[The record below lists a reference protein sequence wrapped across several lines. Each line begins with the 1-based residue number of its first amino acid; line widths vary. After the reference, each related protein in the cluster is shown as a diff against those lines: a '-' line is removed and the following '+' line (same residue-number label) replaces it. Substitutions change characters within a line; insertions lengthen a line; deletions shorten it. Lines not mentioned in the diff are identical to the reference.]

1 MLYPAV
7 TLGTQQP
14 RPHQVSR
21 REDRNESP
29 CEGEH
34 KENSHGPL
42 FLGHPLSQGEFQVCA
57 ADQPT
62 KRASKCSFTFGL
74 PPGLG
79 QDVSMIRNALALL
92 LLVLTVLPLA
102 QAGEFK
108 ALFPKDGIPKGWVV
122 RAWSDVSKPG
132 PEGAQWVVEK
142 GVLNGGG
149 ARGSWLISEAD
160 YSDLE
165 LQFEFK
171 LGAQGNSGCALRSPA
186 SGDPAFD
193 GLELQMADYRY
204 NTKAAESE
212 LTGGLYRALA
222 PRKQVYRP
230 EKWNRYEI
238 TLKGPQ
244 VKVVLNG
251 TVILDH
257 DLSKEVS
264 VIKRHNGKDAPA
276 LRDRPRKGRIG
287 FQNLSRGGSPVLI
300 RNARIR
306 TTR

>member
-1 MLYPAV
+1 MIRKGLILLPLTVA
-7 TLGTQQP
+7 TLAAA
-14 RPHQVSR
+14 RAD
-21 REDRNESP
+21 EF
-29 CEGEH
+29 
-34 KENSHGPL
+34 KPL
-42 FLGHPLSQGEFQVCA
+42 FPA
-57 ADQPT
+57 
-62 KRASKCSFTFGL
+62 
-74 PPGLG
+74 
-79 QDVSMIRNALALL
+79 
-92 LLVLTVLPLA
+92 
-102 QAGEFK
+102 
-108 ALFPKDGIPKGWVV
+108 DGIPKGWLV
-122 RAWSDVSKPG
+122 RAWSDISKPG

-142 GVLNGGG
+142 GILNGGG
-149 ARGSWLISEAD
+149 ARGSWLISETE

-171 LGAQGNSGCALRSPA
+171 LGPQGNSGCALRSPA

-204 NTKAAESE
+204 NTKAADSE

-222 PRKQVYRP
+222 PGKQGYKP

-257 DLSKEVS
+257 DLSKEDT

-300 RNARIR
+300 RNARIKVPK
-306 TTR
+306 

>member
-1 MLYPAV
+1 
-7 TLGTQQP
+7 
-14 RPHQVSR
+14 
-21 REDRNESP
+21 
-29 CEGEH
+29 
-34 KENSHGPL
+34 
-42 FLGHPLSQGEFQVCA
+42 
-57 ADQPT
+57 
-62 KRASKCSFTFGL
+62 
-74 PPGLG
+74 
-79 QDVSMIRNALALL
+79 MIRKGLALL
-92 LLVLTVLPLA
+92 PLA
-102 QAGEFK
+102 LATLTAARADDFK
-108 ALFPKDGIPKGWVV
+108 PLFPADGIPKGWVV
-122 RAWSDVSKPG
+122 RAWSDVSRTG

-149 ARGSWLISEAD
+149 ARGSWLISEEE

-165 LQFEFK
+165 LQFDFK
-171 LGAQGNSGCALRSPA
+171 LGPQGNSGCALRSPIA
-186 SGDPAFD
+186 GDPAFD

-204 NTKAAESE
+204 NTKAADSE

-222 PRKQVYRP
+222 PREQVYKP

-238 TLKGPQ
+238 TLKGPH

-257 DLSKEVS
+257 DLSKEDT
-264 VIKRHNGKDAPA
+264 VIKRHNGKEAPA

-306 TTR
+306 APK

>member
-1 MLYPAV
+1 
-7 TLGTQQP
+7 
-14 RPHQVSR
+14 
-21 REDRNESP
+21 
-29 CEGEH
+29 
-34 KENSHGPL
+34 
-42 FLGHPLSQGEFQVCA
+42 
-57 ADQPT
+57 
-62 KRASKCSFTFGL
+62 
-74 PPGLG
+74 
-79 QDVSMIRNALALL
+79 MIRKG
-92 LLVLTVLPLA
+92 LTLLPLA
-102 QAGEFK
+102 VAALAAARADEFK
-108 ALFPKDGIPKGWVV
+108 PLFPADGIPKGWLV
-122 RAWSDVSKPG
+122 RAWSDISKPG

-142 GVLNGGG
+142 GILNGGG
-149 ARGSWLISEAD
+149 ARGSWLISERE

-171 LGAQGNSGCALRSPA
+171 LGPQGNSGCALRSPA

-204 NTKAAESE
+204 NTKAADSE

-222 PRKQVYRP
+222 PGKQVYKP

-251 TVILDH
+251 NVILDH
-257 DLSKEVS
+257 DLSKEDT

-300 RNARIR
+300 RNARIKVPK
-306 TTR
+306 

>member
-1 MLYPAV
+1 
-7 TLGTQQP
+7 
-14 RPHQVSR
+14 
-21 REDRNESP
+21 
-29 CEGEH
+29 
-34 KENSHGPL
+34 
-42 FLGHPLSQGEFQVCA
+42 
-57 ADQPT
+57 
-62 KRASKCSFTFGL
+62 
-74 PPGLG
+74 
-79 QDVSMIRNALALL
+79 MIRTARALFALALPAI
-92 LLVLTVLPLA
+92 PLA
-102 QAGEFK
+102 HAGEFK

-122 RAWSDVSKPG
+122 RAWSDISKPG

-149 ARGSWLISEAD
+149 ARGSWLISETE

-171 LGAQGNSGCALRSPA
+171 LGPQGNSGCALRAPA

-204 NTKAAESE
+204 NPKAADSE

-222 PRKQVYRP
+222 PGKQVYKP

-244 VKVVLNG
+244 VRVVLNG
-251 TVILDH
+251 TMILDH
-257 DLSKEVS
+257 DLSKEDT
-264 VIKRHNGKDAPA
+264 VIKRHNGRDAPA
-276 LRDRPRKGRIG
+276 LRDRPRKGRLG

-306 TTR
+306 VAR